1 MLRQFSNPEEVK
13 KKAQKYGLNPIYE
26 STRKNKKYMVWNGDK
41 FIHFGAMGYSDFTK
55 HHDQTRLK
63 AIRSYLFSSIFIIL
77 LVMGLNIR
85 AFYNL
90 ICNNSERF

>member
-26 STRKNKKYMVWNGDK
+26 STRKNKKFMVWNGDK

-55 HHDQTRLK
+55 NHDQTRLK
-63 AIRSYLFSSIFIIL
+63 AFRSRNRAWQYADVYTPAWLSWHL
-77 LVMGLNIR
+77 LWN
-85 AFYNL
+85 
-90 ICNNSERF
+90 